1 MIAEMSF
8 AEKINHARGPKEA
21 LHEAEVR
28 LTQRPTSPSHGGQ
41 QDSSYSQLPVGTS
54 VEVANPQPAL
64 LAVGLTSGQEIGHGG
79 HWMSA
84 EATTLDHVR
93 GNPGTPPPAPHEIKV
108 VL

>member
-54 VEVANPQPAL
+54 VEFAPQPL
-64 LAVGLTSGQEIGHGG
+64 GPVGLTSGQEIGHGG

-93 GNPGTPPPAPHEIKV
+93 GNPGTPPPALHEIKV